1 MGINMKY
8 ETNPITIRKNSFKV
22 IEEKLSLDHLDL
34 NEKLIVLQ
42 MIEASGDISI
52 LENLRFS
59 STAITKA
66 LIHLKGDYDLLCDT
80 EAVVCNLKKKYLK
93 NEPICFINK
102 ANVISHSKSNKTTR
116 SMVAVDLW
124 KPFIDES
131 IILIGSEPTALFR
144 LLELLKE
151 EKNSK
156 KPALIIATPVGFTG
170 AIEAKQLLWEM
181 HEKLDIPCITILGNR
196 GSSTL
201 TTTVMNTLLQIN
213 KEQLESEKN

>member
-1 MGINMKY
+1 MKY
-8 ETNPITIRKNSFKV
+8 ETNPIKIRKNSFRV
-22 IEEKLSLDHLDL
+22 IEEKLSLEHLDT
-34 NEKLIVLQ
+34 NERKIALQ

-59 STAITKA
+59 YTVVNKA
-66 LIHLKGDYDLLCDT
+66 LEYLKKDYDLLCDT

-102 ANVISHSKSNKTTR
+102 ANVISHAKSNKTTR
-116 SMVAVDLW
+116 SMAAVDLW

-144 LLELLKE
+144 LLDLLKE
-151 EKNSK
+151 EKGNK

-170 AIEAKQLLWEM
+170 AIEAKELLWEL
-181 HEKLDIPCITILGNR
+181 HEKLGIPCITLLGNR

-213 KEQLESEKN
+213 RAQLESEKTKF